1 MAITKIYMKP
11 GPDGGDVLYVES
23 GGTIDIPALSAI
35 VVDGTA
41 LTVTATDIEKLASSG
56 DVIASG
62 TQVAAQT
69 DPTVTIADI
78 TDSASG
84 AEIATAVNALIDAAE
99 AAASAA
105 GVAYAAFRG
114 FSIMAESE

>member
-41 LTVTATDIEKLASSG
+41 LTVTATDIEKLADSG
-56 DVIASG
+56 AVIASG
-62 TQVAAQT
+62 TQVANIV
-69 DPTVTIADI
+69 DIADA
-78 TDSASG
+78 ASG
-84 AEIATAVNALIDAAE
+84 AQIATAVNSILGALEAFGIMAAE
-99 AAASAA
+99 
-105 GVAYAAFRG
+105 
-114 FSIMAESE
+114 